1 VSQVPSRAVG
11 DPQLFQMS
19 IEGPRWSSGA
29 KSFVLRHPKD
39 AGIIEIIRKIC
50 GASANMKAALTPED
64 AVLDEIVRRLVAS
77 YQPFQVYL
85 FGSKARGDPGPD
97 SDCDL
102 LVVVPDDAPPERKRS
117 RLAYEV
123 LRGIGRSADV
133 LVCTRSYFE
142 PRRSLKAS
150 LPGTVVREG
159 RLLHGA

>member
-1 VSQVPSRAVG
+1 MLSRRA
-11 DPQLFQMS
+11 DSKNAPLIS
-19 IEGPRWSSGA
+19 IFEGPDVGT
-29 KSFVLRHPKD
+29 KSFVWRHPKD
-39 AGIIEIIRKIC
+39 AGIMDITGKIS
-50 GASANMKAALTPED
+50 GTSANMKAGLTPED
-64 AVLDEIVRRLVAS
+64 PALDEIVRRLVAS
-77 YQPFQVYL
+77 YHPLEVYL
-85 FGSKARGDPGPD
+85 FGSKARGDSGPD
-97 SDCDL
+97 SDYDL

-123 LRGIGRSADV
+123 LRGTGRAADV